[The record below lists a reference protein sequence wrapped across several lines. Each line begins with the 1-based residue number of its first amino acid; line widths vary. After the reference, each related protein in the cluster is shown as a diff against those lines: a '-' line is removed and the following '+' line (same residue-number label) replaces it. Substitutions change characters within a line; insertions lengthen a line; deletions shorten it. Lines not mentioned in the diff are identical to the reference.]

1 MHQDVSQT
9 NGCKGDW
16 MSETLADPFAHHFR
30 WPVVVWAVVPIVI
43 HGIAALGYKLTLE
56 KRGSQKAMTLDEVQH
71 NKTTHQYHL
80 STMDAD
86 KHTASSVDLV
96 PSGSRNARPSP
107 WFQREWISC
116 ASHKQLIHFR
126 LPAENLN
133 TSAYVGITLTCVA
146 GFLSFFH
153 LLYGTVTFSGL
164 LFINSLDAISLVSM
178 RLLASSIFCRAVV
191 LFEIAAMRGALRKP
205 QTTQ

>member
-1 MHQDVSQT
+1 MVRT
-9 NGCKGDW
+9 GRYKGPALTD
-16 MSETLADPFAHHFR
+16 TFANPSTVRFDR
-30 WPVVVWAVVPIVI
+30 PVVVWAVVPIVI

-56 KRGSQKAMTLDEVQH
+56 KRGSQKSMSLDEAQN
-71 NKTTHQYHL
+71 NKTTHRYHL
-80 STMDAD
+80 SPMDAG
-86 KHTASSVDLV
+86 KQTASTVDLV
-96 PSGSRNARPSP
+96 PADSRNGRPSP
-107 WFQREWISC
+107 WFKREWISC
-116 ASHKQLIHFR
+116 VSHRQLIHFR
-126 LPAENLN
+126 LPGENLN

-191 LFEIAAMRGALRKP
+191 LLEIAAMRGALRKP